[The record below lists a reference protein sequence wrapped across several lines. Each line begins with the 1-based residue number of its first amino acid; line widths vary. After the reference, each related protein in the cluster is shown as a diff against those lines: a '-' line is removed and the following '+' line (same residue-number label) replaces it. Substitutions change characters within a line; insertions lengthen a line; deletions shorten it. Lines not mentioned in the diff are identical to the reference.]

1 MVLVALMAQ
10 LAEIRLELLRLH
22 LHTFWDETST
32 FLTLIMLLIL
42 LPKKSKWKSNETARH
57 LSASS
62 FSCVNSGFW
71 VL

>member
-10 LAEIRLELLRLH
+10 LAEIWLELLRLH

-42 LPKKSKWKSNETARH
+42 LPKKSKRESDKLLGICLQVH
-57 LSASS
+57 
-62 FSCVNSGFW
+62 FHV
-71 VL
+71 